1 MDRYVEYAEV
11 FRSAPFPAEWG
22 VPPGRPDCEERAAW
36 VREQVER
43 RSRDPKVALRRL
55 DAIADP
61 RHTRSPEV
69 AIRRHDDAGRL
80 LQMLRLAELRER
92 ARAE

>member
-1 MDRYVEYAEV
+1 M
-11 FRSAPFPAEWG
+11 
-22 VPPGRPDCEERAAW
+22 PPGRPDSEERAAW

-61 RHTRSPEV
+61 QHTRSPAV
-69 AIRRHDDAGRL
+69 ALRRLEDADRRL
-80 LQMLRLAELRER
+80 LATLRVAELADR
-92 ARAE
+92 ARAEGW